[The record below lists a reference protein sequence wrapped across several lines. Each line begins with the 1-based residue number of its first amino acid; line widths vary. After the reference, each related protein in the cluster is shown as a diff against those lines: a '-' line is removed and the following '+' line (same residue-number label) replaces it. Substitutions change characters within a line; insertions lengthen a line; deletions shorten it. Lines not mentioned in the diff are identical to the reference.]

1 MQIRLHPKQ
10 STVFQSPARQ
20 LLFGGSAGPGKSFL
34 LRAVG
39 LAWATAVSGL
49 QIYLFR
55 RTFPDLYRNHMEGPT
70 SLPLLLAPWV
80 AAGAVKINYSHNQV
94 QFANGS
100 TIHLAHMQY
109 EKDVSKI
116 QGAEIHV
123 ALIDELTHFSKK
135 MYAFIRSRVRM
146 SGIAIPA
153 AFAGLFPRILGASN
167 PGGVGHQWVRRLFV
181 DPAPP
186 GTIWQAPPEEGNLST
201 QFIPAL
207 LRDNPSMA
215 QDDPGYEDR
224 LRGLGNP
231 EMVRAMLD
239 GDWNALVGG
248 MFDAVWAPSVHI
260 LPSFAIPKTW
270 RLDRA
275 HDWGSS
281 APFCTLWFA
290 ESNGEAVE
298 VRPGQWRTYPRG
310 TLFIVAED
318 YGCAPNEENV
328 GIGGTPKLICDRV
341 KAVEARLGRKALPG
355 PADDP
360 LWDSTRGRAMI
371 DDHNALGVAW
381 LKPSKGP
388 GSRVTGWNL
397 ILARLK
403 ASLRSPMEAPG
414 LFVFEGCRHFIRTF
428 PVLPRDEDNQEDV
441 DSSSED
447 HAADALRLKILSQG
461 TPMTTRRYAA

>member
-1 MQIRLHPKQ
+1 MDIVLHPKQ
-10 STVFQSPARQ
+10 SLVFQTTARQ
-20 LLFGGSAGPGKSFL
+20 VLWGGSAGPGKSFL
-34 LRAVG
+34 LRVAG
-39 LAWATAVSGL
+39 IAWAWAIAGL
-49 QIYLFR
+49 QVYLFR

-70 SLPLLLAPWV
+70 SLPALLAPWLN
-80 AAGAVKINYSHNQV
+80 GHAVRINYSHNQV

-146 SGIAIPA
+146 SGIHLPA
-153 AFAGLFPRILGASN
+153 AYAGLFPRILAASN
-167 PGGVGHQWVRRLFV
+167 PGGIGHQFVRRLFV

-186 GTIWQAPPEEGNLST
+186 GTIWQAPADEGGLST

-207 LRDNPSMA
+207 LRDNPTMMLE
-215 QDDPGYEDR
+215 DPDYEQR

-248 MFDAVWAPSVHI
+248 MFDAVWTPSVHI
-260 LPSFAIPKTW
+260 MAPFVIPKTW

-281 APFCTLWFA
+281 KPFCTLWFA

-298 VRPGQWRTYPRG
+298 VAPGVVRSFPRG
-310 TLFIVAED
+310 TLFMVAED

-341 KAVEARLGRKALPG
+341 KAVEAGLGRKALPG

-371 DDHNALGVAW
+371 DEHIAQGVSW

-397 ILARLK
+397 ILERLK
-403 ASLRSPMEAPG
+403 ASVQSPMEKPG
-414 LFVFEGCRHFIRTF
+414 LFVFNRCRHFIRTF
-428 PVLPRDEDNQEDV
+428 PVLPRDEHNLEDV
-441 DSSSED
+441 STEAED
-447 HAADALRLKILSQG
+447 HSADALRLKILSQG
-461 TPMTTRRYAA
+461 VPMQTRRYVA